1 MALPLHLTI
10 PVTSTNPTT
19 LSTLGRSLA
28 RVCREALS
36 ENIFVVFFFIV
47 LVFLAVI
54 GANDTIQK
62 VQVHLAASTHS
73 TRWRRARGQA
83 DPVVRVHKGCRHLMR
98 GASSSR

>member
-1 MALPLHLTI
+1 MNDVDDMREPGSWEA
-10 PVTSTNPTT
+10 S
-19 LSTLGRSLA
+19 RSLA
-28 RVCREALS
+28 RVFCREALL
-36 ENIFVVFFFIV
+36 EKIFVVFFFIV

-83 DPVVRVHKGCRHLMR
+83 DPVVRVHKVCRHLMR